1 MKKSLFALMA
11 VAALMFSCQSGEKAP
26 MFVKLSAIP
35 FAIEGTHA
43 DLVKGASAEWLF
55 LRDSVANEETDTIY
69 NVTVDAKLSIEK
81 AFDAEK
87 MDTLPQLKL
96 YSQTG
101 EEIIVMDVQD
111 TASIKDFL
119 GYYLKEKV
127 GSVKE
132 IRFMAK
138 ISKSKFLQLAQA
150 KQAVLTHFSMFYPEA
165 NADPE
170 ISKMIDE
177 YEGCCNNAKEL
188 LQNGIPA
195 GSSTMM
201 RQFGYVEDCEAS
213 LKKKEKLMTPGQLKR
228 YKDISKDIQK
238 EVAKYDF

>member
-11 VAALMFSCQSGEKAP
+11 VAALLLSCQGGEKAP
-26 MFVKLSAIP
+26 MFVKLSTIP
-35 FAIEGTHA
+35 FEIEGTHA
-43 DLVKGASAEWLF
+43 DLVKGASTEWIF

-81 AFDAEK
+81 TFEAEK
-87 MDTLPQLKL
+87 MDTLPQLRL

-101 EEIIVMDVQD
+101 EELIVMEVQD
-111 TASIKDFL
+111 TASIKDLL
-119 GYYLKEKV
+119 GYYLKEKA

-132 IRFMAK
+132 IRFTGT

-150 KQAVLTHFSMFYPEA
+150 KQAVLTHFSMFDLEA
-165 NADPE
+165 NADPA
-170 ISKMIDE
+170 ITKMIDE

-195 GSSTMM
+195 GSSAMM
-201 RQFGYVEDCEAS
+201 RQFGYIEDCESS